1 MAYTIPPP
9 TSLLEPAGMHIPDGF
24 VSAPL
29 AAAGYVAAGII
40 VAVAIRQTNRRF
52 GERQAPLMGVMAA
65 FIFAA
70 QMMNFPVAGGTSG
83 HMLGAA
89 LATILLGPWAAMIV
103 LTCVVGVQALV
114 FQDGGLAAL
123 GANVFNMAVIGVSVS
138 YVVYRIARA
147 LAGSNPRLVYASAF
161 VAAWFSME
169 AAALACSFE
178 LATSGTSPLHV
189 VVPAMVGVHALIGI
203 GEGLITV
210 AALAFI
216 TATRSDLLLLQ
227 TREGV
232 RFETE

>member
-1 MAYTIPPP
+1 
-9 TSLLEPAGMHIPDGF
+9 MHIPDGF
-24 VSAPL
+24 VSAPV
-29 AAAGYVAAGII
+29 AAAGYVVAGIVLAI
-40 VAVAIRQTNRRF
+40 AV
-52 GERQAPLMGVMAA
+52 RQANRKFQERLVPLMGVMAA

-89 LATILLGPWAAMIV
+89 LATILVGPWAAIIV
-103 LTCVVGVQALV
+103 MACVVGVQALM

-123 GANVFNMAVIGVSVS
+123 GTNLVNMAVVGVLVS
-138 YVVYRIARA
+138 YAVYRVAGA
-147 LAGSNPRLVYASAF
+147 LVGDNRRLKY
-161 VAAWFSME
+161 VAAFCASWLSIE

-189 VVPAMVGVHALIGI
+189 VLPAMAGVHALIGI

-216 TATRSDLLLLQ
+216 TATRSDLLS
-227 TREGV
+227 TRREAGL
-232 RFETE
+232 ETQ